1 MFKYEYFLQVLMI
14 LIDFG
19 EYVLALQNKPLFV
32 MCTFCSLVFNDIT
45 SDLGWSVLLG
55 NILSKEVD

>member
-1 MFKYEYFLQVLMI
+1 MI